1 MATSVPLTI
10 ETNRMG
16 PIDQNPEIVIG
27 SSSYTVDSALQNIY
41 RALVVDRTNLNVVQN
56 FHFTDNHTI
65 PAQLLPYNNNPQYLL
80 ILNTQNLYSPSL
92 PTGQFYAF
100 LQELGSGA
108 ALQSIEQIFQTLN
121 CGGKVNF
128 CYTMIAVFDGSVCFD
143 YSYAYDTYRVYT
155 LLLEP
160 VEPPTGGVLYTPVQ
174 LE

>member
-10 ETNRMG
+10 ETFRQG
-16 PIDQNPEIVIG
+16 RIDQNPEIVIG
-27 SSSYTVDSALQNIY
+27 STSYTIDSTLQNVY
-41 RALVVDRTNLNVVQN
+41 RVLVVDRTNLNVLQN
-56 FHFTDNHTI
+56 FNFTDNHTI
-65 PAQLLPYNNNPQYLL
+65 PPQLLTYNNNPQYLL
-80 ILNTQNLYSPSL
+80 ILTTQNLYSPSL
-92 PTGQFYAF
+92 PTGQFYSF
-100 LQELGSGA
+100 LQDLGSGA

-128 CYTMIAVFDGSVCFD
+128 CYTLVAVFDGSVSFD

-160 VEPPTGGVLYTPVQ
+160 IETPAGGILYTPVK